1 MKNEP
6 KIYKVKSVNQETG
19 EDMEN
24 YVIANSIADIEAE
37 YVDILS
43 VEVLGTFDDLTKE
56 NEN

>member
-37 YVDILS
+37 YADILS